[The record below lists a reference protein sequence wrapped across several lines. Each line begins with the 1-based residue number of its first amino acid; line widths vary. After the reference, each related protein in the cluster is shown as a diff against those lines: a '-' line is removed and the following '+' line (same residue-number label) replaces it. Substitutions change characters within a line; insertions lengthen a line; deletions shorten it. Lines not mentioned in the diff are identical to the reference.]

1 MKILLVDDSLMIR
14 HENQIALE
22 HAGYDVVSAA
32 DGESALR
39 LAGDQIFDLILL
51 DLLLPGMSGLDVLQH
66 LKSDPA
72 TARIP
77 VVIISSLSG
86 KNREKLM
93 AAGAEDYFEKNVLMP
108 QRGNNRL
115 PALLED
121 VICRIKRVH
130 HEIGYTHS
138 DH

>member
-1 MKILLVDDSLMIR
+1 MRILLVDDSLTIR
-14 HENQIALE
+14 HENQSALE
-22 HAGYDVVSAA
+22 HAGYQVVCAN
-32 DGESALR
+32 DGETALR
-39 LAGDQIFDLILL
+39 LAADQIFDLILL

-66 LKSDPA
+66 LKNDPA

-77 VVIISSLSG
+77 VVIISSLSE

-108 QRGNNRL
+108 TRGDNRL
-115 PALLED
+115 PALLEN

-138 DH
+138 NH